1 MTNSNPKLTN
11 LRPMLRDQLNLLYFY
26 GNIQFMAK
34 RKRHLLRRPE
44 SKKALN
50 QIPGTVTYIGRKE
63 SLETKLEVI
72 DYNKENFERYESTHP
87 EDAFKF
93 ENPDKVTWINID
105 GLSNTLEIEKLG
117 KYYELHPLLMEDIS
131 NTNQRPKIDEYP
143 GYIFMVVKMLYFP
156 KQNPDKNINSLVIEH
171 ISLVVGKDYILTFQ
185 ESDGD
190 VFEGVRDRI
199 TNNKGRIRSNG
210 ADYLLFCLLDAIID
224 NYFEVI
230 DNISEKIEILEDE
243 LFQTQASDE
252 ITFQIQEL
260 KRTILR
266 IRRAVYPLREVLSRI
281 EKLGNNLIEEK
292 TRTYFR
298 DLYDH
303 IIQVSENI
311 DIYREMTRGLMEMYM
326 TTISNRMNEVMK
338 VLTIIATIF
347 IPLTFIAGVYGM
359 NFEYIPELSWKYSYF
374 VLWGIMIL
382 IFLLMLYYFRKKR
395 WL

>member
-1 MTNSNPKLTN
+1 
-11 LRPMLRDQLNLLYFY
+11 
-26 GNIQFMAK
+26 MAK
-34 RKRHLLRRPE
+34 RKRHLLRRP
-44 SKKALN
+44 KPTKALN
-50 QIPGTVTYIGRKE
+50 QVPGTVTYIGRKE
-63 SLETKLEVI
+63 SVETKLEVI
-72 DYNKENFERYESTHP
+72 DYNNESFDRYVSAHP

-93 ENPDKVTWINID
+93 ENPDKITWINID
-105 GLSNTLEIEKLG
+105 GLSNTAEIEKLG
-117 KYYELHPLLMEDIS
+117 KYYELHPLLLEDIV

-143 GYIFMVVKMLYFP
+143 GYVFMVVKMLYFP
-156 KQNPDKNINSLVIEH
+156 NNSTEKSVQSLVIEH
-171 ISLVVGKDYILTFQ
+171 ISLVMGKDYILTFQ
-185 ESDGD
+185 EADGD

-199 TNNKGRIRSNG
+199 TTNKGRIRSNG
-210 ADYLLFCLLDAIID
+210 SDYLLFSLLDAIID

-230 DNISEKIEILEDE
+230 DNISEKIEILEE
-243 LFQTQASDE
+243 KLLQPQGNDE
-252 ITFQIQEL
+252 ITFEIQEL

-266 IRRAVYPLREVLSRI
+266 IRRAVFPLREVLGRL
-281 EKLGNNLIEEK
+281 EKLGNNHIEDK
-292 TRTYFR
+292 TRNYFR

-303 IIQVSENI
+303 VIQVSENI

-359 NFEYIPELSWKYSYF
+359 NFEYIPELQWKYSYF

-382 IFLLMLYYFRKKR
+382 IFLLMLYYFRRKK